1 MEVDGRAMSTSV
13 VWSGPMIPG
22 QCDYYWKD
30 SAMKNTIDS
39 IRGSKVSR
47 FLFPVT
53 GVIAVVW
60 FLIRVIPK
68 PSRAAY
74 PCMRVAYPIA
84 STFVLYLLGVAVTTF
99 ALDRMKIY
107 WRTSRYWPMVG
118 FSIVALITGFITFQ
132 ADQPPVFADSSY
144 LDTANVPIG
153 VARGIFPGRVVWD
166 RNPDATNEDCRNSS
180 FGDAYYLPK
189 NTNMAVVDGMVQT
202 SLLKLTGRSTIREAW
217 DALFVHFNTKQG
229 KGAIGY
235 RAGEKIFIKTNGIGS
250 TVVDSSNHNIMD
262 LTSYV
267 EARTSPQPVLAL
279 LRGLINDYGIP
290 QENVSVGDPQRD
302 IQNEYW
308 DLWHT
313 EFPNVKY
320 ICHKGGQGRTIAVN
334 GTKPSVFFS
343 DRGAVLRSGSWSDM
357 SVGSPV
363 YQDTLYAV
371 IEEADYLIY
380 VGALKVHERAGI
392 TLIGKLDFGSH
403 VRGNAMHMHMGLVN
417 PDGFSPV
424 GNKNSR
430 FGYSKYRVLV
440 DLMGHKK
447 LGGNAMLYLVDGLWG
462 GAGANLKPVKFKIAP
477 FNNDWP
483 SLILLSQDPIA
494 LESVCYDIL
503 KAEFTADKHAESYP
517 QMVGVDDHLHQA
529 ADSANWPEGVRYDP
543 ENDGTA
549 MGSLGVHE
557 HWNNAIAMQYSR
569 NLGIGNGIEL
579 LNLNTAVRVAEGRGS
594 TPEEYKLD
602 QNYPNPFN
610 PNTTIKYEIPKSS
623 MVMLSVFDILGHEVS
638 VLVDERRDAG
648 VHEVKFEGSYLASG
662 VYFCRL
668 QAGDFVQ
675 SRKLLLLR

>member
-1 MEVDGRAMSTSV
+1 
-13 VWSGPMIPG
+13 
-22 QCDYYWKD
+22 
-30 SAMKNTIDS
+30 MKNTIDS
-39 IRGSKVSR
+39 RRGSKVSR

-53 GVIAVVW
+53 GIIAVVW

-84 STFVLYLLGVAVTTF
+84 STFVLYLLGLAGTAF
-99 ALDRMKIY
+99 ALDRMKIH
-107 WRTSRYWPMVG
+107 WSVSRYWAMAG
-118 FSIVALITGFITFQ
+118 FFIVALIAGFTAFQ

-166 RNPDATNEDCRNSS
+166 RNPDATNEGCGNSS

-217 DALFVHFNTKQG
+217 DTLFAHFNTKQG

-235 RAGEKIFIKTNGIGS
+235 RTGEKIFIKTNGIGS
-250 TVVDSSNHNIMD
+250 TVVDSSNHNITD

-279 LRGLINDYGIP
+279 LRGLIHDYGIP
-290 QENVSVGDPQRD
+290 QENISVGDPQRD

-308 DLWHT
+308 DVWHI

-320 ICHKGGQGRTIAVN
+320 ICHKGGQGRTIAVK

-357 SVGSPV
+357 SVGSPI
-363 YQDTLYAV
+363 YQDTLYGV

-380 VGALKVHERAGI
+380 VGALKVHERAGM
-392 TLIGKLDFGSH
+392 TVIGKLDFGSH
-403 VRGNAMHMHMGLVN
+403 LRGNAMHMHMGLVN
-417 PDGFSPV
+417 PDGFSPL

-430 FGYSKYRVLV
+430 FGYNKYRVLV

-503 KAEFTADKHAESYP
+503 KAEFTADKHAETYP

-529 ADSANWPEGVRYDP
+529 ADSANWPAGVRYDP
-543 ENDGTA
+543 ENDGTII
-549 MGSLGVHE
+549 GSLGVHE
-557 HWNNAIAMQYSR
+557 HWNNATAMQYSQ

-579 LNLNTAVRVAEGRGS
+579 LKLNTAVRVAEGKGS
-594 TPEEYKLD
+594 TPEAYMLD

-610 PNTTIKYEIPKSS
+610 PNTTIKYELPISS
-623 MVMLSVFDILGHEVS
+623 LVTLNVFDILGHEVS
-638 VLVDERRDAG
+638 VLVDERREAG
-648 VHEVKFEGSYLASG
+648 VHEVKFDGTYLASG